1 MAVHTEDLRQQLLPE
16 AVHYRHDDDEGG
28 DADGDAE
35 HREGGDDGDEALLP
49 ARAEIAQG
57 DEALDSGNEH
67 SDGLASQLGE
77 GGLGGKLLAVALP
90 AAALHLH
97 GSALEAARTDHE
109 LDRKSTRLNSSH

>member
-57 DEALDSGNEH
+57 DEALESGTEH

-77 GGLGGKLLAVALP
+77 CGLGGKILSVAPPPAGLP
-90 AAALHLH
+90 LHAAPPPPARPAPPTH
-97 GSALEAARTDHE
+97 GTPQP
-109 LDRKSTRLNSSH
+109 K

>member
-57 DEALDSGNEH
+57 DEALASGNEH
-67 SDGLASQLGE
+67 SAGLASQLAA
-77 GGLGGKLLAVALP
+77 GGLGGKLPAVALP
-90 AAALHLH
+90 AAPLPHH
-97 GSALEAARTDHE
+97 GSARTPA
-109 LDRKSTRLNSSH
+109 